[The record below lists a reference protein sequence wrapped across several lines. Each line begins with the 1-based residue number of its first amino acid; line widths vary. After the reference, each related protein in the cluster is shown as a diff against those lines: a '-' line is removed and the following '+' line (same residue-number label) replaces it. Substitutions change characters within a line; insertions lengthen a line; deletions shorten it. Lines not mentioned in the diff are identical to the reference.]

1 VKQNKDD
8 CTCLIEQA
16 HELLNAIIIVHLQSD
31 TGPGAELSPSVLKN
45 IGLFTGYL
53 LWLHEL
59 ES

>member
-31 TGPGAELSPSVLKN
+31 TGAELSPSVLKN
-45 IGLFTGYL
+45 IGLFTEYL
-53 LWLHEL
+53 DLA
-59 ES
+59 S